1 MMTESDMA
9 KIRRLV
15 GTVTREQLRF
25 VECFVGDRVALFI
38 PSVGPCFYAV
48 TPDHAH
54 PAYSFILTFDD
65 ETRMAV
71 EGKIITSKPGLVLAV
86 DPDAVHH
93 ELAADEPPRYIG
105 IFIERDFFECQLR
118 IYPGIPDEPFAF
130 RSFPP
135 GPELISLLKDIM
147 NEAEAGLP
155 GRDSLLEAIGTRIAH
170 SLIRAAF
177 AFPPIS
183 DRLGARLDIHRAIE
197 YLHGHYAEK
206 VTVAGLARF
215 AAMSTSHLSRTFR
228 QETGHPPLDYL
239 IRLRLQ
245 KSRLLLRAGDDTITT
260 IALKCGFASHS
271 HFTACYQRHFGI
283 SPSEYQ
289 KKIG

>member
-1 MMTESDMA
+1 MTDETLNR
-9 KIRRLV
+9 IRRLV
-15 GTVTREQLRF
+15 GTVTREQLRY

-54 PAYSFILTFDD
+54 PGYSFILTFDD
-65 ETRMAV
+65 ETRMAA
-71 EGKIITSKPGLVLAV
+71 EGKIITSRPGLVLAV

-105 IFIERDFFECQLR
+105 IFIEREFFERQLL
-118 IYPGIPDEPFAF
+118 IYPGIRPEPFAF

-135 GPELISLLKDIM
+135 GPELIPLLKDFM
-147 NEAEAGLP
+147 NEADAGLP
-155 GRDSLLEAIGTRIAH
+155 GRDTLLEAIGTRIAH

-177 AFPPIS
+177 AFPPMP
-183 DRLGARLDIHRAIE
+183 DRLGARLEIHRAIE

-206 VTVAGLARF
+206 VTVAGLARI
-215 AAMSTSHLSRTFR
+215 AAMSPSHFSRTFR
-228 QETGHPPLDYL
+228 RETGHPPLDYL

-245 KSRLLLRAGDDTITT
+245 KGRLLLRAGDDTITT
-260 IALKCGFASHS
+260 IALRCGFASHS
-271 HFTACYQRHFGI
+271 HFSACHQRQFGI

>member
-1 MMTESDMA
+1 MTDETLNR
-9 KIRRLV
+9 IRRLV
-15 GTVTREQLRF
+15 GTVTREQLRY

-54 PAYSFILTFDD
+54 PCYSFILAFDD

-71 EGKIITSKPGLVLAV
+71 EGKIITSKPGLVLAI

-105 IFIERDFFECQLR
+105 IFIERDFFERQLF

-130 RSFPP
+130 RCFSP
-135 GPELISLLKDIM
+135 GPELISLLKDFM

-155 GRDSLLEAIGTRIAH
+155 GWDTVLEAIGTRIAH

-177 AFPPIS
+177 AFPLIP
-183 DRLGARLDIHRAIE
+183 DRQGARLEIHRAIE

-206 VTVAGLARF
+206 VTVAGLARI
-215 AAMSTSHLSRTFR
+215 AAMSTSHFSRTFR
-228 QETGHPPLDYL
+228 LETGHPPLDYL

-245 KSRLLLRAGDDTITT
+245 KARLLLRAGDDTITT

-271 HFTACYQRHFGI
+271 HFTACYQRQFGT

-289 KKIG
+289 KKLG